1 MRKVVVG
8 TVTGTSGVLIRA
20 KLEGYVDELKPIL
33 CQMSQNGIYMSK
45 NIVELCLRQAGEMY

>member
-45 NIVELCLRQAGEMY
+45 RKNREFPSV